1 MNADY
6 DVIVIG
12 AGGAGLAAAAMAIE
26 LGAKVAVIEAG
37 DRVGGSTALSAGI
50 FYAAGTSVQRAAG
63 VAGDSAEAMYDY
75 YMTLNQ
81 YNVDAAL
88 AKRLCDDAAAS
99 VEWLIGMGVEFRPE
113 RLYASGV
120 DGNRRGHAPTD
131 NGAGIIAALDHTV
144 SGKCDLAL
152 KTRVR
157 ALAIENGQVV
167 GVRVGDETIR
177 ARAVIVAT
185 GGFGANPELLA
196 RYYPEAAAHHDW
208 AWYIGTPNAQGDGL
222 ALGSAAGAD
231 IVGHNRGLLLATTNF
246 VKELE
251 VYMPGWLAYV
261 NRDGRRFVDETI
273 EYAVMSGVIKE
284 QPNSE
289 CFAIFDEALR
299 ATAAPSPYAAEAIKA
314 GRAQTSWVPD
324 RLADY
329 VRAGNILKADTLED
343 LARKAGIRWPA
354 LGNAIDRYN
363 RDCAAGADSAYF
375 KAAENLKPIVQPPY
389 YAARIRAATVCL
401 TSTGLRIDTHGRVL
415 DGNDAPIPGLFAA
428 GETTGQVLGS
438 RYIGGGNSIAN
449 AITGGRAAARA
460 AVLGPA
466 NG

>member
-1 MNADY
+1 MNTDY
-6 DVIVIG
+6 DVIIIG
-12 AGGAGLAAAAMAIE
+12 AGGAGLAAAATAIE
-26 LGAKVAVIEAG
+26 LGAKVAVLEAG
-37 DRVGGSTALSAGI
+37 DKVGGSTALSAGI
-50 FYAAGTSVQRAAG
+50 FYAAGTSVQRKRG
-63 VAGDSAEAMYDY
+63 VANDTADAMYDY

-88 AKRLCDDAAAS
+88 AKRLCDNAADS
-99 VEWLIGMGVEFRPE
+99 VEWLIARGVEFDPAK
-113 RLYASGV
+113 LYASGV
-120 DGNRRGHAPTD
+120 DGNLRGHAPTG
-131 NGAGIIAALDHTV
+131 NGAGIIAALDAWV
-144 SGKCDLAL
+144 SGKCDIAL
-152 KTRVR
+152 RTRVQD
-157 ALAIENGQVV
+157 LAIENGRVV
-167 GVRVGDETIR
+167 GVRVGGETIR
-177 ARAVIVAT
+177 AKAVIIAT

-196 RYYPEAAAHHDW
+196 RHYPEAAAHHDW

-222 ALGSAAGAD
+222 KLGSAAGAD

-289 CFAIFDEALR
+289 CFGIFDEALR
-299 ATAAPSPYAAEAIKA
+299 ATAAPSPYAAQAVRE

-324 RLADY
+324 RLAEY
-329 VRAGNILKADTLED
+329 IRQGKILKADTLEE

-354 LGNAIDRYN
+354 LGNSIERYN
-363 RDCAAGADSAYF
+363 RDVAAGADTAYF
-375 KAAENLKPIVQPPY
+375 KAAENLKPITQAPF

-401 TSTGLRIDTHGRVL
+401 TSTGLRIDVQGRVL
-415 DGNDAPIPGLFAA
+415 DGNDDPIAGLFAA
-428 GETTGQVLGS
+428 GETTGNVLGS

-449 AITGGRAAARA
+449 AVTGGRAAART

-466 NG
+466 NS